1 MKKVLTLTGI
11 ATMLLLGACEKENKN
26 DGMGRPSPNRVVVIP
41 SDGKA
46 ASTTILVSHIG
57 HNGKNCGGCVL
68 DGGEFIHLDCMGD
81 GNYCSFATAVELQH
95 VGTEVTATTTDTFGL
110 TSQDFFLMP
119 DRSLD
124 YTDDK
129 GCRIF
134 LNIPRQMVYR
144 DANTLQ
150 FTFTGLFFSERAAF
164 SNN

>member
-68 DGGEFIHLDCMGD
+68 DGGEFI
-81 GNYCSFATAVELQH
+81 
-95 VGTEVTATTTDTFGL
+95 
-110 TSQDFFLMP
+110 
-119 DRSLD
+119 
-124 YTDDK
+124 
-129 GCRIF
+129 
-134 LNIPRQMVYR
+134 
-144 DANTLQ
+144 
-150 FTFTGLFFSERAAF
+150 
-164 SNN
+164 